1 MMVGAKRGGLR
12 SYLDTSLAV
21 IFPGICE
28 TLVNKKDWEKTT
40 FPPSLVVKNRFNNFS
55 SY

>member
-12 SYLDTSLAV
+12 SYLDTSLAA

-28 TLVNKKDWEKTT
+28 TLVNKKDWGKTL
-40 FPPSLVVKNRFNNFS
+40 FSPSLVVKNRFNNS
-55 SY
+55 ISY